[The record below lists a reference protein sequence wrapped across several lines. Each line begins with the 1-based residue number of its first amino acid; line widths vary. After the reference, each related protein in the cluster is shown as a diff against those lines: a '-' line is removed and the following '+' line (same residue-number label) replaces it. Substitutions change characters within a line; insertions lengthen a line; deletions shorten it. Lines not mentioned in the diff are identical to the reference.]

1 LEDDRLAIPAA
12 TLFDLTGEVALV
24 TGASS
29 GLGRRFAE
37 VLAASGAKVAVAAR
51 RKDRLD
57 ALVAS
62 IKDAGGEAMAIEADV
77 SDRPGVVAMMDR
89 AQAAFGAVTV
99 MVNNAGV
106 PGDGRSLTLSEDQ
119 WREVMN
125 VNLDAV
131 WHGCQEAARRMAE
144 AKTPGAIVNI
154 ASILGFRAQSGL
166 AAYAASKAAVIQL
179 TRSLALEWARH
190 NIRVNAI
197 APGYILTAIN
207 DAWFKTPEGAAMAK
221 AIPQRRIGDPSD
233 LDGAILLLASRRA
246 SGFMTGATVVVDG
259 GHSAALPVSG

>member
-1 LEDDRLAIPAA
+1 MASPAA

-29 GLGRRFAE
+29 GLGRRFAG

-51 RKDRLD
+51 RRDRLD
-57 ALVAS
+57 ALAAS
-62 IKDAGGEAMAIEADV
+62 IRDAGGEAMAIEADV
-77 SDRPGVVAMMDR
+77 SGRPGIVAMMDE
-89 AQAAFGAVTV
+89 AQAAFGPVTI
-99 MVNNAGV
+99 MVNNAGI
-106 PGDGRSLTLSEDQ
+106 PGDGRSLTLTADQ

-131 WHGCQEAARRMAE
+131 WFGSQEAAQRMVE
-144 AKTPGAIVNI
+144 AKAPGVIINI
-154 ASILGFRAQSGL
+154 ASILGLRAQGGL
-166 AAYAASKAAVIQL
+166 TAYAASKAGVIQL
-179 TRSLALEWARH
+179 TRSLALDWARH

-207 DAWFKTPEGAAMAK
+207 DAWFETPEGAAMVK

-233 LDGAILLLASRRA
+233 LDGALLLLASRKA
-246 SGFMTGATVVVDG
+246 SGFMTGSTVVVDG
-259 GHSAALPVSG
+259 GHSAALPVNG